1 MNPEELKQLLEAH
14 EKASLYAE
22 GWRG

>member
-1 MNPEELKQLLEAH
+1 MNPEEVEQLLEAH
-14 EKASLYAE
+14 EKVSLYAE